1 MQKNKIL
8 LTEGNIYESL
18 IKFSVPFIIANLL
31 QALYGAVDMFIIGI
45 FTDTAGLSGVAV
57 ATQVMQI
64 VNGIILGLTMGGTI
78 LVGQYYGANRQSD
91 TEKTIGSLMIIG
103 TFVSLI
109 ITVSMFIF
117 KDGLL
122 NLLNTPAEAYIDAKN
137 YVLITS
143 AGTVFIFGY
152 NAVSAVLRGLGDSK
166 RPVYFIAIAC
176 IVNIILD
183 LLFVANLGLRASGAA
198 FATVISQLLSL
209 IIAIWYLTRRSNYF
223 KFTTENLRVDLNR
236 IWDILKI
243 SLPLAFQEV
252 LLWGSFLVIAAI
264 ANGMGV
270 NASAAVGIVAKFE
283 TFSMLPPMALSYAI
297 AAMTAQNIGADKPE
311 RALKALKISIAMSLV
326 TAFLFLLWAQLHP
339 HSIMAIFGA
348 DLGVAIAG
356 AQYLKF
362 YSIDFLLV
370 SFKFNLNGFLNG
382 SGRTTFAMF
391 NGIFSSIFIRIPLA
405 YILGVKLAKGLY
417 GLGLSVT
424 LASILSITF
433 SILFIRTGKW
443 REKIIK

>member
-1 MQKNKIL
+1 MQRNKVL

-18 IKFSVPFIIANLL
+18 IKFSVPFIIANLI

-78 LVGQYYGANRQSD
+78 LVGQYYGANRLKD

-103 TFVSLI
+103 SFVSLI
-109 ITVSMFIF
+109 ISVSMFVF

-122 NLLNTPAEAYIDAKN
+122 NHLNTPPEAYKDAKN

-143 AGTVFIFGY
+143 AGTIFIFGY
-152 NAVSAVLRGLGDSK
+152 NAISAVLRGLGDSK
-166 RPVYFIAIAC
+166 RPVYFISIAC
-176 IVNIILD
+176 LVNIVLD
-183 LLFVANLGLRASGAA
+183 IFFVANLELRASGAA
-198 FATVISQLLSL
+198 LATVISQLLSL
-209 IIAIWYLTRRSNYF
+209 IIAIWYLTKRSNYF
-223 KFTTENLRVDLNR
+223 KFTLENFMIESNR
-236 IWDILKI
+236 ILEILKI
-243 SLPLAFQEV
+243 SLPLALQEV

-264 ANGMGV
+264 ANNMGV
-270 NASAAVGIVAKFE
+270 NESAAVGIVAKFE

-326 TAFLFLLWAQLHP
+326 SAFIFLLWSQFNP
-339 HSIMAIFGA
+339 QSIMKIFGA
-348 DLGVAIAG
+348 DIGVAIAG

-370 SFKFNLNGFLNG
+370 AFKFNLNGFLNG
-382 SGRTTFAMF
+382 SGRTTFAML
-391 NGIFSSIFIRIPLA
+391 NGIFSSVFIRIPLA
-405 YILGVKLAKGLY
+405 YILGYKLGRGLY
-417 GLGLSVT
+417 GLGLSVP

-443 REKIIK
+443 KEKIIK